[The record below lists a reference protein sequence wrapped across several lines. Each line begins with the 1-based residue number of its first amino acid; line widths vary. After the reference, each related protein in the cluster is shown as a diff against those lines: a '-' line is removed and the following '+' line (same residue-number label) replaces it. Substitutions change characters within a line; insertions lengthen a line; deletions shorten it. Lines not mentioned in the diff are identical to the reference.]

1 MGEGLQRTRFLVV
14 IEKLS
19 KRKFVV
25 LKKKHFFNILSQA
38 LIKNDLN
45 ILMIKNQTTNLT
57 PNHSILAITCVL
69 NLLMKNMIPFYISII
84 QDLSI
89 TLKKN

>member
-1 MGEGLQRTRFLVV
+1 MGEGLQRIRFLVM
-14 IEKLS
+14 IQKLS
-19 KRKFVV
+19 KRKFVI
-25 LKKKHFFNILSQA
+25 LKKHFFNILSQA

-89 TLKKN
+89 SLKKI